1 MKRTSLLFLLMVLY
15 VMTACK
21 DYLNLTPKGSKIVS
35 NVEDVKAELLSYW
48 SSSTYSSLP
57 LTSYGNSSP
66 LSLPFY
72 NDINI
77 QLAIYED
84 NMDMLAFKDHKDVN
98 DGCMTYYYQD
108 VDWKG
113 MSLASSLWENC
124 YISIGFM
131 NLMIWIKLS
140 LLKLKSKQ
148 LEVKRV

>member
-1 MKRTSLLFLLMVLY
+1 MLVFKDKNYEFTHEKNEFIILIDGTL
-15 VMTACK
+15 C

-98 DGCMTYYYQD
+98 
-108 VDWKG
+108 V
-113 MSLASSLWENC
+113 
-124 YISIGFM
+124 
-131 NLMIWIKLS
+131 
-140 LLKLKSKQ
+140 
-148 LEVKRV
+148 